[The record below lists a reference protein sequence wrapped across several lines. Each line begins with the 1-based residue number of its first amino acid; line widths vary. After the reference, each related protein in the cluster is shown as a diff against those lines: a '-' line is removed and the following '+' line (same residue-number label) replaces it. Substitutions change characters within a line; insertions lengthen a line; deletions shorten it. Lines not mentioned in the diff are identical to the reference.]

1 MSLCGALIVLD
12 GAAVSAVAGEMTS
25 VAVLAAGALATVAA
39 GVLAGDAAVALDEAG
54 GKNKFITIFSCLGE
68 LAKCG
73 LATCLFWRNVVK
85 L

>member
-1 MSLCGALIVLD
+1 M
-12 GAAVSAVAGEMTS
+12 AGVMTS
-25 VAVLAAGALATVAA
+25 VAVGAAGITAGGATVAA